1 MSFNAFVNYILDEMA
16 MVKTSDLSNWPYE
29 HGEGGGD
36 QVRSRYRRDKPVEEI
51 RELIKKAV
59 LEISKDPNVTEIDS
73 KDLAEKL
80 KEIMLGAKFG
90 GTSAGAIAGKA
101 VNDLLTFLKGQ
112 PTSSKKAV
120 VNTVVNAVKDI
131 EDKPAQA
138 VQIATQAAQDTAE
151 VVAQAQPQ
159 STQEPEKKAEETPGE
174 NIEMPSGE
182 VLTKN
187 EKLEIFNSTVT
198 LTVGYYE
205 NFLETVK
212 KFNLKSA
219 KRNIP
224 PIEVQFIKTH
234 QRETRDERL
243 INLVDFKVII
253 PPLILGGVS
262 GKYKF
267 IAKIDHTQN
276 NVISIIPG
284 SANEQD
290 VINKYAEAKGKCERV
305 GCADRKRNATFIVQD
320 TSNGKLIQLG
330 SVCLEKYVGGA
341 ERAIISLL
349 SDLESFTK
357 EILGLV
363 ERTYKEDEG
372 GGEGGGGG
380 FVDPNK
386 ASYGINDVLGFGLM
400 LIRNDGRYKPVADGD
415 DSTAARIKSAL
426 SGEANSVAIQ
436 DRGERGAKAKSL
448 VRMVSLFN
456 QERDSYAE
464 IINNLVEWGLREYG
478 KPNGTA
484 LQHNVK
490 TLLGLTKESAGGFIK
505 GYNIGKLV
513 WIIPSF
519 LKSIGEEEFKREEKE
534 DSLGEFVALERS
546 IIGTLSTNDRSKMRK
561 ILGKDVDLNQF
572 PFNGPIPVTLF
583 SKRRSQKP
591 RYETSKWGQPIQV
604 GQKTVITNYFK
615 DDKGNNYAVKMDG
628 EDDEPRSMYVVDR
641 PEQEKEYGYQ
651 VGKKYVIIRAIVNY
665 LHEYQPKEQEKEKTD
680 ADSQNKQKNKL
691 IGKKTN
697 YLSNAKIDEA
707 PTSESIS
714 FAQYYSLAS

>member
-1 MSFNAFVNYILDEMA
+1 MEVKFLIWNNYLINKYSMSFNAFVNYILDEMA

-51 RELIKKAV
+51 QELIKKAV

-112 PTSSKKAV
+112 PTSSKKTV

-151 VVAQAQPQ
+151 VVAQAQPAV
-159 STQEPEKKAEETPGE
+159 TPEPEKKAEETPGE

-205 NFLETVK
+205 NFLETVN

-219 KRNIP
+219 KRDIP
-224 PIEVQFIKTH
+224 PIEVQFIKTS
-234 QRETRDERL
+234 QKQTRNERL

-330 SVCLEKYVGGA
+330 SVCLEKYIGGA
-341 ERAIISLL
+341 ERDIISLL
-349 SDLESFTK
+349 NSLENFTK
-357 EILGLV
+357 EILGLI

-380 FVDPNK
+380 GGFVDINK
-386 ASYGINDVLGFGLM
+386 ASYNINDVLAFALM
-400 LIRNDGRYKPVADGD
+400 LVKSEGFKSKAQAGD
-415 DSTAARIKSAL
+415 DSTAERIKSAL
-426 SGEANSVAIQ
+426 SGEANSIVY
-436 DRGERGAKAKSL
+436 RERGSPRAAKAAKL
-448 VRMVSLFN
+448 VEKLITFS
-456 QERDSYAE
+456 QEKDSYAQTVDD
-464 IINNLVEWGLREYG
+464 LVQWGLQEFS
-478 KPNGTA
+478 KPSPNPEAAG
-484 LQHNVK
+484 LYHNVK
-490 TLLGLTKESAGGFIK
+490 ALLGLTKDQNGGFLK
-505 GYNIGKLV
+505 GYSIGKVV
-513 WIIPSF
+513 WIVPKF
-519 LKSIGEEEFKREEKE
+519 LQSIGEGSKQEKPV
-534 DSLGEFVALERS
+534 DTLGEFVGS
-546 IIGTLSTNDRSKMRK
+546 VGHVIGSLSSNDKVKMRK
-561 ILGKDVDLNQF
+561 ILGKEFDLNQF
-572 PFNGPIPVTLF
+572 PYNGPIVVTLV
-583 SKRRSQKP
+583 SKRPTTKNVYGRF
-591 RYETSKWGQPIQV
+591 GDVV
-604 GQKTVITNYFK
+604 GEEDVIINYFK
-615 DDKGNNYAVKMDG
+615 DDKGNNYAFRTSAPL
-628 EDDEPRSMYVVDR
+628 PRSMYVVNSSEEED
-641 PEQEKEYGYQ
+641 EFGME
-651 VGKKYVIIRAIVNY
+651 VGEKYVINRAIIKYQNE
-665 LHEYQPKEQEKEKTD
+665 HE
-680 ADSQNKQKNKL
+680 S
-691 IGKKTN
+691 GKKTN
-697 YLSNAKIDEA
+697 YLSNAKIDKA
-707 PTSESIS
+707 PATTANESIS
-714 FAQYYSLAS
+714 FAQYYSLTS